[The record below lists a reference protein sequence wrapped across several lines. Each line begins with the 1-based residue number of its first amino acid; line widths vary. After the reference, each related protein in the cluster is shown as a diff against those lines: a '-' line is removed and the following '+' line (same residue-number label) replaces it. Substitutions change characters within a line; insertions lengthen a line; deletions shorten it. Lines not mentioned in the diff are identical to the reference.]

1 MTDGSVVLSGRV
13 TPATLGGKC
22 SLVHGHAP
30 GFRKR
35 KNFRQSADFSVVQ
48 RQETTLQLR
57 HCCRSSLSGLSG
69 SQSTTDTATLQSTVG
84 SGSLGPEL
92 VAVRAGFGPTGFV
105 SDRVACT
112 QSLQGKIR
120 VHRDAWRMI
129 HVRATLSC
137 GILGNCVHSSSPLEM
152 PAAKDMRLLLS
163 SWPLWRALDRF
174 TCSGVINARILECMS
189 HRFC

>member
-1 MTDGSVVLSGRV
+1 MHPDFESGR
-13 TPATLGGKC
+13 TSGRARTSPSCRG
-22 SLVHGHAP
+22 
-30 GFRKR
+30 RKQR
-35 KNFRQSADFSVVQ
+35 YNYGTAAD
-48 RQETTLQLR
+48 LA
-57 HCCRSSLSGLSG
+57 CRAYIG

-92 VAVRAGFGPTGFV
+92 GAVRAGFGPTGFV